1 MTDNEKTTQLLN
13 LMDALCNPNFAKDNS
28 KMDEWIRI
36 LNKVYAN
43 EYRHTYSDFLLHIQ
57 KIVSSEKSPEA
68 LDVLGENLNILA
80 GRIDELSILYNEDA
94 NYKNTA
100 FGFKKFSDHIRLEI
114 GRYNFIRSEFLKPQT
129 SNPSP
134 ASDSMSQEAEQ
145 RMQALEKSIDDMR
158 PTVTKAQKTNE
169 WTEKQLSGV
178 DEKLESNKISSITTL
193 TIFSAV
199 ILAFSGGITFESG
212 IFKGMA
218 ESSPYRLVFT
228 TALTG
233 FILFNTIFALLYLVG
248 KLAGKRIS
256 TNCKYLS
263 FDKNESAQIKKCG
276 DGYCTKECSEVNI
289 ACRMSH
295 KYTYVCVVNGVLL
308 YILYSDFFMWL
319 SKGKISSLTFG
330 LSQGVLAALI
340 LIIVTV
346 RFICRKV
353 RFRRIVLHYKVEIIQ
368 GIIEP
373 EESPPAIFAFSEALA
388 KAFGASSKNKLPDM
402 FLEYVEGQK
411 GKEALQHLDHFINE
425 HLLDDDRL
433 AISVSAHEHRINKYK
448 WKNLEQRFN
457 DWDC

>member
-13 LMDALCNPNFAKDNS
+13 LMDALCNPNFAKDNG
-28 KMDEWIRI
+28 KMDEWIHK
-36 LNKVYAN
+36 LNRVYAN

-57 KIVSSEKSPEA
+57 KIVSNEKSPEV

-80 GRIDELSILYNEDA
+80 DRIDELSIIYNEDA

-129 SNPSP
+129 SNSSP
-134 ASDSMSQEAEQ
+134 ASGSMSQEAEQ
-145 RMQALEKSIDDMR
+145 RIQTLEKSVDDMR
-158 PTVTKAQKTNE
+158 PTIAKAQRTNE
-169 WTEKQLSGV
+169 WAEKELSGI

-212 IFKGMA
+212 IFKGMVK
-218 ESSPYRLVFT
+218 SSPYRLVFT
-228 TALTG
+228 AALTG

-263 FDKNESAQIKKCG
+263 FDKNESIKIKKCG
-276 DGYCTKECSEVNI
+276 DGYCTKECSEVNV
-289 ACRMSH
+289 ACRMTH
-295 KYTYVCVVNGVLL
+295 KYAYVCVVNGVLL

-319 SKGKISSLTFG
+319 SKGKINSFTFG
-330 LSQGVLAALI
+330 LSQGVLGVLI
-340 LIIVTV
+340 LIIVAA
-346 RFICRKV
+346 RFIYQKV

-373 EESPPAIFAFSEALA
+373 EKPLPAIFAFNEALA
-388 KAFGASSKNKLPDM
+388 KAFGASPKKKLPDM
-402 FLEYVEGQK
+402 FLEFVEGKK
-411 GKEALQHLDHFINE
+411 GKEALQYLDHFVNE

-433 AISVSAHEHRINKYK
+433 SISVSAHEHKINRYK
-448 WKNLEQRFN
+448 WEKLKQRFS

>member
-1 MTDNEKTTQLLN
+1 MTDKEKTTELLN

-28 KMDEWIRI
+28 KMDEWVHK
-36 LNKVYAN
+36 LNRVYAN
-43 EYRHTYSDFLLHIQ
+43 EYRHTYADFLFHIQ
-57 KIVSSEKSPEA
+57 KIVSNGKSSEA
-68 LDVLGENLNILA
+68 LDILGENLNILE
-80 GRIDELSILYNEDA
+80 GRIGELSILYNEDA

-129 SNPSP
+129 SNSSP
-134 ASDSMSQEAEQ
+134 ASDSVPQEIEQ
-145 RMQALEKSIDDMR
+145 RIQTLEKSLNDMR
-158 PTVTKAQKTNE
+158 PTVTKAEKAVE
-169 WTEKQLSGV
+169 WTEKELSGV

-212 IFKGMA
+212 IFKGMV

-228 TALTG
+228 AALTG

-263 FDKNESAQIKKCG
+263 FDKNESTQIKKCG

-289 ACRMSH
+289 ACRMGH

-308 YILYSDFFMWL
+308 YVLYSDFFMWL
-319 SKGKISSLTFG
+319 SKGKIGSLTFG
-330 LSQGVLAALI
+330 LSQGILGALI
-340 LIIVTV
+340 LMVVAV
-346 RFICRKV
+346 RFVCQKI
-353 RFRRIVLHYKVEIIQ
+353 RFRRIVLHYRVEIIQ
-368 GIIEP
+368 EIIEP
-373 EESPPAIFAFSEALA
+373 EEAPPAIFALSEALA
-388 KAFGASSKNKLPDM
+388 TAFGALPKKKLPDM
-402 FLEYVEGQK
+402 FLESVEGKK
-411 GKEALQHLDHFINE
+411 GKEALQHLDSFINE
-425 HLLDDDRL
+425 HLLCDDRL
-433 AISVSAHEHRINKYK
+433 AISVSAHEHKINKYK
-448 WKNLEQRFN
+448 WNKLVEKFN